1 MIWFTVPISHLLLS
15 FSLSGFST
23 KHTLQV
29 LHKKT
34 IGQTQAARDG
44 LEANKKTCEMCY
56 CFVCDGPAS
65 ECQSWSGA
73 ALTAE
78 TAHCLAANRGANSST
93 WSRLRDE
100 KKNPG
105 GSRTAGNNP
114 NASAAAALAAILAA
128 RSGGS
133 GGGGRRGA
141 SWSNANRRLQDRL
154 ENLYG
159 SRPGGSQSRAER
171 MLAALV
177 GGDDPSSPS
186 SGLGSTTLTTA
197 AKYATGK
204 GPFKADDSE
213 AAKCNGLTQC
223 RLCKWRSAFEHRN
236 FTRKTNIYRAGGGRK
251 NSTKSILHPHK
262 VGEEDWCHACGRIA
276 STKDLGKEQSGVY
289 RPLGTDTCLGTKS
302 IPFTIKSHDP
312 RKLDAFKDNWAEH
325 EDKSPGWT
333 YDAAEMEYDTFRHR
347 IGNRPT
353 LNMILASVPI
363 VPEDEIPETGQVTN
377 PLNKRSFSYNSYQKH
392 NAANECEAVI
402 LESRNDRALFME
414 LDRFSD
420 AMERKNDDYTDL
432 VYGRGTSRTCP
443 IKANIQATWDKTER
457 KGSFTVTLFLC
468 QRSRVPRTELKNN
481 CPRISLVL
489 GCWFDVFPFTL
500 ADLSTGLQ
508 AKDSNIER
516 RKEWMRHSS
525 IPIPPYRHKEEA
537 KRHEMCAKTKEEKA
551 ALVAY
556 KPAARA
562 VRNKL
567 NFFSSAG
574 TYGGGV
580 SSTDTSL
587 EGGLRRFFT
596 EKLIDE
602 QSSNQSNTD
611 RVRSGWI
618 GRSLKIVSHHRD
630 MRKPSGSLAHSNSSS
645 PTFGSYLRDEDHALL
660 VENVSGKTRSIY
672 ERTKTFPG
680 LMQHLEN
687 LGHKAAPQPEGINVE
702 LMDFQKQAL
711 AWAIERENTEGGLNS
726 FLWIEL
732 PKKAKGVRPGYSNT
746 LWFSPMLDMVTT
758 QKPSTA
764 ARGGFICEQ
773 MGLGKTVISLSVVL
787 QNPAPDLPESG
798 TEVDGYKWPPPSKE
812 PSSTPGWTQ
821 VVKKAAGAPSS
832 RGSIF
837 SRGTLVVC
845 NVSLVG
851 QWIDE
856 AKSKLKNPGL
866 VYSYH
871 GGNRTR
877 DASIL
882 AEKSIVVTTYAT
894 LASDNNYHKK
904 KSKDEDAYCSPCE
917 QVRWWRVICD
927 ESHVLRA
934 TSGQTR
940 SVLNLQAENKWC
952 VTGTPINT
960 NVMDLKNQLS
970 FIGLDDLNSMF
981 SLLSSRMGHHNG
993 GKPTGGR
1000 RRRWG
1005 GTAHEV
1011 GPFNFLMRSLLIRHT
1026 MEQKCRETNRDLM
1039 SLPEKTERVIK
1050 IDFSADERAEYDKL
1064 EAAAKNAYTRLKNS
1078 QGTSQLS
1085 RHYLRLHSY
1094 LLPLRMA
1101 CSGGPLPEDDPFA
1114 NDDDD
1119 DDAGSN
1125 PVHQMKPGD
1134 DIECSICLDAL
1145 NEPMATQCKP
1155 HPHVFCKDC
1164 ITGII
1169 GINDDSSA
1177 ACPLCRETV
1186 VAKKLCKAILPKIK
1200 DEDEPAVGE
1209 DCKAVFKSKFKRL
1222 LSELKKIRD
1231 NEPNAKSLIFSQFK
1245 STLDYLKEELPKH
1258 GFQFRTLE
1266 GSMTMTNRA
1275 KALRQFQND
1284 PPTTIFLLSM
1294 RAGAVGINLTQANR
1308 VFLMEPALN
1317 PALEAQAIGR
1327 VHRLGQKHKVEVLRL
1342 IMTESVETRML
1353 KLSAKKFGV
1362 KFGSDS
1368 DDDTDNSSGDG
1379 AQKNDGDD
1387 DDDDRKVAASPSSSA
1402 QKKKKKKTPQKPG
1415 EVATGALRQDKAQMA
1430 ADEFDLLFGVGE
1442 GAPAAA
1448 AAAAA
1453 APGEAAAD
1461 ANADS
1466 DDDDGDV
1473 AVA

>member
-1 MIWFTVPISHLLLS
+1 M
-15 FSLSGFST
+15 
-23 KHTLQV
+23 
-29 LHKKT
+29 
-34 IGQTQAARDG
+34 IGQTQAAREG
-44 LEANKKTCEMCY
+44 LETNKAKCELCY

-65 ECQSWSGA
+65 ECPSWAGN

-78 TAHCLAANRGANSST
+78 TAHCLAANRGVNAST
-93 WSRLRDE
+93 WTRLRDA

-105 GSRTAGNNP
+105 GGGGGSSSSGTNNGGNANISAG
-114 NASAAAALAAILAA
+114 AALAAILAA
-128 RSGGS
+128 RSGS
-133 GGGGRRGA
+133 SSGRRGA
-141 SWSNANRRLQDRL
+141 SWANASRRLQDRL

-171 MLAALV
+171 MLAALA
-177 GGDDPSSPS
+177 GGDDPLSSS
-186 SGLGSTTLTTA
+186 STSGLGSSNLTTA
-197 AKYATGK
+197 AKYAIGK
-204 GPFKADDSE
+204 GPFKTDDAE
-213 AAKCNGLTQC
+213 AAKCDRLTQC
-223 RLCKWRSAFEHRN
+223 RRCKWRSAFEHRN
-236 FTRKTNIYRAGGGRK
+236 FTRKQSVYRAGGAGRGHSS
-251 NSTKSILHPHK
+251 STKMVLSPHK
-262 VGEEDWCHACGRIA
+262 VGEGDWCHACGRIA

-289 RPLGTDTCLGTKS
+289 RPLGNDTCLGTKT

-325 EDKSPGWT
+325 EDKSPGWK

-353 LNMILASVPI
+353 LNMILSSIPI
-363 VPEDEIPETGQVTN
+363 VPEEAIPETGKVTN
-377 PLNKRSFSYNSYQKH
+377 PLNRNSFSYNSYQKN

-402 LESRNDRALFME
+402 LESRNDRALFVE
-414 LDRFSD
+414 LDRFGD
-420 AMERKNDDYTDL
+420 TMERKNDDYTEV
-432 VYGRGTSRTCP
+432 VYGRGTSRSCP
-443 IKANIQATWDKTER
+443 VKANIQATWDKAER
-457 KGSFTVTLFLC
+457 KGTFTVTLFLC
-468 QRSRVPRTELKNN
+468 QKAFASRTNELKNN
-481 CPRISLVL
+481 SARISMVL
-489 GCWFDVFPFTL
+489 GCWFDIFPFTL
-500 ADLSTGLQ
+500 ADLSMGLKP
-508 AKDSNIER
+508 KDSNVER
-516 RKEWMRHSS
+516 RKEWMRHGS
-525 IPIPPYRHKEEA
+525 IPIPPYRHKHEHE
-537 KRHEMCAKTKEEKA
+537 RHELCSKTREEKA
-551 ALVAY
+551 ALTAY
-556 KPAARA
+556 KPAAKS
-562 VRNKL
+562 VRGKL
-567 NFFSSAG
+567 SFFSSAG
-574 TYGGGV
+574 AYGGGI

-587 EGGLRRFFT
+587 EGALRRFFT

-602 QSSNQSNTD
+602 SANGSNND
-611 RVRSGWI
+611 RVRTGWI
-618 GRSLKIVSHHRD
+618 GRKIKIVSHHRD
-630 MRKPSGSLAHSNSSS
+630 MRKPSASLSRNSHNDP
-645 PTFGSYLRDEDHALL
+645 PTFSSYLRDEDHALL
-660 VENVSGKTRSIY
+660 VENVGAKTKSIY

-687 LGHKAAPQPEGINVE
+687 LGHKAAPQPDGINVE

-711 AWAIERENTEGGLNS
+711 SWAIERENTEGGLNS
-726 FLWIEL
+726 YLWVEL
-732 PKKAKGVRPGYSNT
+732 PKKVKGVRPGYSHS
-746 LWFSPMLDMVTT
+746 LWFSPILDMVTNQRPQT
-758 QKPSTA
+758 

-773 MGLGKTVISLSVVL
+773 MGLGKTVISLSLVL

-798 TEVDGYKWPPPSKE
+798 TEVNGYKWPPPSKE
-812 PSSTPGWTQ
+812 PSTTPGWNQ
-821 VVKKAAGAPSS
+821 VVKTNIGAPST

-877 DASIL
+877 DATIL

-927 ESHVLRA
+927 ESHVLRQ

-940 SVLNLQAENKWC
+940 SVLALQAENKWC

-960 NVMDLKNQLS
+960 NIMDLKNQIS
-970 FIGLDDLNSMF
+970 FIGLDDHLTSIF

-993 GKPTGGR
+993 GKVTGGR
-1000 RRRWG
+1000 RRRHWG
-1005 GTAHEV
+1005 GTIHEV

-1064 EAAAKNAYTRLKNS
+1064 EAAAKNAYTHLKNRE
-1078 QGTSQLS
+1078 GASQLS

-1101 CSGGPLPEDDPFA
+1101 CSGGPLPENDPFA
-1114 NDDDD
+1114 NDGDDD
-1119 DDAGSN
+1119 DDMDAN
-1125 PVHQMKPGD
+1125 KVHQMKPGD

-1145 NEPMATQCKP
+1145 NEPVATQCKP

-1186 VAKKLCKAILPKIK
+1186 VAKKLCKAILPKVK
-1200 DEDEPAVGE
+1200 DEDEPAVGG

-1245 STLDYLKEELPKH
+1245 STLDYLKEELPKQ

-1266 GSMTMTNRA
+1266 GSMTMTKRA

-1353 KLSAKKFGV
+1353 KLSAKKFGTT
-1362 KFGSDS
+1362 FGSDDGEDS
-1368 DDDTDNSSGDG
+1368 SGNSSEDEAKKNDG
-1379 AQKNDGDD
+1379 NDADDEDGDD
-1387 DDDDRKVAASPSSSA
+1387 DNRKMAASPASA
-1402 QKKKKKKTPQKPG
+1402 QKKKKKKPHNDAPG

-1430 ADEFDLLFGVGE
+1430 IGEFDLLFGIGE
-1442 GAPAAA
+1442 GDEAAAPAAA

-1453 APGEAAAD
+1453 AAAPAGQAAAGVNSD
-1461 ANADS
+1461 DS
-1466 DDDDGDV
+1466 DDDELGDM
-1473 AVA
+1473 AI